1 MEEHFRGLNVDL
13 NKLADRVEHYLD
25 KEGFE
30 TNIDRTPEWYRVQAK
45 KKGMIRQVVGAARC
59 FEVNIRGDPSAF
71 QVEMATGEWGKNLA
85 AGAVLGAVTLGVGWV
100 GAGISAVTYRK
111 LEEKVFDYIQWQ
123 VDELRG
129 SAAQAPTPASAPQPT
144 VAPPV
149 AMSRA
154 AQCPRCNKQVKPEF
168 NVCPYCGSNLGPM
181 QLQCPRCT
189 SPVEASYRV
198 CPNCGTNLGSTIARQ
213 TG

>member
-13 NKLADRVEHYLD
+13 NKLADTVEHYLD

-45 KKGMIRQVVGAARC
+45 KKGMIRQAVGAARC

-71 QVEMATGEWGKNLA
+71 QVEMTTGEWGKNLA
-85 AGAVLGAVTLGVGWV
+85 AGAVLGAVTLGVGWL
-100 GAGISAVTYRK
+100 GAGISAATYKK
-111 LEEKVFDYIQWQ
+111 LEEKIFDYIQWQ

-129 SAAQAPTPASAPQPT
+129 SAAQAPTPTPAPQPT
-144 VAPPV
+144 VTSSA
-149 AMSRA
+149 AMSWA
-154 AQCPRCNKQVKPEF
+154 PQCPRCNKQVKAEF
-168 NVCPYCGSNLGPM
+168 NVCPYCGSNLGPV
-181 QLQCPRCT
+181 QLQCPRCA
-189 SPVEASYRV
+189 SPVETSYRV
-198 CPNCGTNLGSTIARQ
+198 CPNCGTNLGSAIARQ